1 MSLLAEKTLHELEAR
16 LQSLQAARYG
26 IAETTAEAEV
36 LAEKVGDSEYLMAR
50 IRCLEATLAQHAA
63 DVAWTS
69 PADKSSPAQA
79 MSRIKALCTQ
89 LPDLF
94 QLMFV
99 LASPQQS
106 VPRERL
112 ALAVKQFRRDTD
124 APGKKDLMGLL
135 TSASTGS
142 YQAFEAVL
150 RTRKGGGDR
159 KANSSSLPWGKNDD

>member
-1 MSLLAEKTLHELEAR
+1 MSLLVEKTTLPELEAR

-26 IAETTAEAEV
+26 IAETAAEAEV

-63 DVAWTS
+63 EVAWTS
-69 PADKSSPAQA
+69 PADRSSPAQA
-79 MSRIKALCTQ
+79 LLRIRALCAQ
-89 LPDLF
+89 FPDLF

-99 LASPQQS
+99 MAATQQS

-124 APGKKDLMGLL
+124 ALSKEDVMGLL
-135 TSASTGS
+135 SSVTTGG

-150 RTRKGGGDR
+150 RTRKGGG
-159 KANSSSLPWGKNDD
+159 KAAASSLPWGKNDD